1 MNLEEYYT
9 SRKALVDKAV
19 KEFLEKEGLVDVSMT
34 PLGGKRLRGVLTL
47 LVAEALG
54 GKPDDALDAAVAI
67 ELAHAASLDADDI
80 VDLDAMRRGKPA
92 TWVLK
97 GVMRTTIG
105 THALVASALELIR
118 KYGYDAVAIFTTTYK
133 KMVTGEIAD
142 LKNASLYENIIANK
156 TASLW
161 AAAGGLGAIAAGK
174 KDHIAIAQ
182 DYGLATGMAFQIADD
197 IVDTI
202 KLVEN
207 GELMKLRQPTVL
219 AFLGYL
225 GLETMLRNPIA
236 LLKKGVEGIK
246 NDVRDIAMNKLNQW
260 IEAAQKHAHKF
271 PDSEVKDILVDYPTL
286 SVDLMFKEAGWK

>member
-1 MNLEEYYT
+1 
-9 SRKALVDKAV
+9 
-19 KEFLEKEGLVDVSMT
+19 
-34 PLGGKRLRGVLTL
+34 
-47 LVAEALG
+47 
-54 GKPDDALDAAVAI
+54 
-67 ELAHAASLDADDI
+67 
-80 VDLDAMRRGKPA
+80 
-92 TWVLK
+92 
-97 GVMRTTIG
+97 
-105 THALVASALELIR
+105 
-118 KYGYDAVAIFTTTYK
+118 
-133 KMVTGEIAD
+133 
-142 LKNASLYENIIANK
+142 
-156 TASLW
+156 
-161 AAAGGLGAIAAGK
+161 
-174 KDHIAIAQ
+174 
-182 DYGLATGMAFQIADD
+182 MAFQIADD